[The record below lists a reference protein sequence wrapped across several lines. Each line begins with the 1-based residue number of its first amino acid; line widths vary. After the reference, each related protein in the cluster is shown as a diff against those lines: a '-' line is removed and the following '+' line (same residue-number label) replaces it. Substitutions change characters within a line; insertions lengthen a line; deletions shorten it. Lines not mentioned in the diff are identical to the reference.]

1 MPATSLRI
9 LVILPMYGGS
19 LPIGRYCASAL
30 RGLGHTVRLFEA
42 PLLYPA
48 FTGLKGLGLTPAQ
61 TVPLENSFLQVV
73 SQAIWAQ
80 VQSLEPHFVL
90 ALAQAPMSRSLLQRL
105 RRAGV
110 RTAMWFVE
118 DYRIFN
124 YWRTYAPLYD
134 AFAVIQKA
142 PFLSELAR
150 IGQAHALYPNRRLA
164 FRPLAG
170 RDFKIWGSDWEG
182 ESLLAGNIQRRG
194 ARISEEESVKVYNA
208 ARVNLNLHSSLQGGD
223 LVGHGDFV
231 NPRTFELAAM
241 GAFQLVDQRS
251 LLGELFA
258 PDELATFTS
267 MNEFYAGIDHF
278 LAHPEER
285 EAYARRARERTL
297 REHTYERRM
306 DALLDYLEAE
316 LGPWPQ
322 SGPEQAAPPE
332 LGPQLREELAQLM
345 RKLGLGPHAAFDDVL
360 ARLRE
365 QSGALSDLET
375 SLLFLDEWRGQYLKK

>member
-1 MPATSLRI
+1 M
-9 LVILPMYGGS
+9 
-19 LPIGRYCASAL
+19 
-30 RGLGHTVRLFEA
+30 
-42 PLLYPA
+42 
-48 FTGLKGLGLTPAQ
+48 
-61 TVPLENSFLQVV
+61 V

-150 IGQAHALYPNRRLA
+150 IGQAHALYLPLAALPEFHKPLELSLAEQKEYGSDIAFLGAGYPNRRLA

-241 GAFQLVDQRS
+241 GAFQL
-251 LLGELFA
+251 GELFA

-332 LGPQLREELAQLM
+332 LGPQLREDLAQLM

>member
-48 FTGLKGLGLTPAQ
+48 FTGLKGLGLPPAQ

-134 AFAVIQKA
+134 AFAVIQQE

-150 IGQAHALYPNRRLA
+150 IGQAHALYL
-164 FRPLAG
+164 PLAALPEFHKPLELSLAEQKEYG
-170 RDFKIWGSDWEG
+170 RTSPFW
-182 ESLLAGNIQRRG
+182 
-194 ARISEEESVKVYNA
+194 ARAIPT
-208 ARVNLNLHSSLQGGD
+208 GGW
-223 LVGHGDFV
+223 
-231 NPRTFELAAM
+231 
-241 GAFQLVDQRS
+241 
-251 LLGELFA
+251 LF
-258 PDELATFTS
+258 
-267 MNEFYAGIDHF
+267 
-278 LAHPEER
+278 
-285 EAYARRARERTL
+285 
-297 REHTYERRM
+297 
-306 DALLDYLEAE
+306 
-316 LGPWPQ
+316 GPWPGGISK
-322 SGPEQAAPPE
+322 SGVRTGKVKACWPGISSAGARASAKRRASRSTMPP
-332 LGPQLREELAQLM
+332 G
-345 RKLGLGPHAAFDDVL
+345 
-360 ARLRE
+360 
-365 QSGALSDLET
+365 
-375 SLLFLDEWRGQYLKK
+375 